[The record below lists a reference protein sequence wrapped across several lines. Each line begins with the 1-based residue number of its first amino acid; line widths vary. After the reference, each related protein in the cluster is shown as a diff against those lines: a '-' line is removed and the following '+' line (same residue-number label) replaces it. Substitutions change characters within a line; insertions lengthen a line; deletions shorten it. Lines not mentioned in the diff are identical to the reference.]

1 MSVEVYGGG
10 GGASL
15 KLQSKI
21 VTPSTEQQI
30 VTPDSGIDGLSKVT
44 VNPMP
49 GGTMGAPTVSSSGL
63 ITSRIEAGG
72 YLNAGDSR
80 TLQMSTRAG
89 KTIVPATTDQV
100 AIPART
106 YATGQITVKGDGNLV
121 PGNIRNGVSIFNV
134 LGTFAGD
141 GNYEAFFGSV
151 ASSPTSSPFLRIP
164 MTGKDIARE
173 KIKAIIAIMHP
184 GSFEGGASGTATLL
198 WIYNENTYPYPTQVY
213 IVDETNG
220 LGLSTQFFITSNP
233 GYIDIGLSDSSHY
246 FPKQNYFYIVVAEV

>member
-49 GGTMGAPTVSSSGL
+49 GGTMAAPTVSSSGL

-72 YLNAGDSR
+72 YLNTGDSR

-121 PGNIRNGVSIFNV
+121 PGNIRKGVSIFDV
-134 LGTFAGD
+134 LGNFVGD
-141 GNYEAFFGSV
+141 GAYKVFFGRV
-151 ASSPTSSPFLRIP
+151 YNNAVTAYLTIPTPGDF
-164 MTGKDIARE
+164 IAPN
-173 KIKAIIAIMHP
+173 KIKAVVIWSQSVSIEQTPSAL
-184 GSFEGGASGTATLL
+184 TLM
-198 WIYNENTYPYPTQVY
+198 WIYASFVSASEVY
-213 IVDETNG
+213 VVRDKVPGVETH
-220 LGLSTQFFITSNP
+220 TSNFVINP
-233 GYIDIGLSDSSHY
+233 QSGCILAGWSSTDYYCFGNMPYH
-246 FPKQNYFYIVVAEV
+246 YIVVADV

>member
-30 VTPDSGIDGLSKVT
+30 VTPDSGMDGLSKVT
-44 VNPMP
+44 VEAMP
-49 GGTMGAPTVSSSGL
+49 GGTLAAPSVSPSGL
-63 ITSRIEAGG
+63 ITSKIEKGG
-72 YLNAGDSR
+72 YLNTGDSR
-80 TLQMSTRAG
+80 TLQMSTREE

-100 AIPART
+100 AMPARA
-106 YATGQITVKGDGNLV
+106 YATGQITVRGDGNLV
-121 PGNIRNGVSIFNV
+121 PGNIRNGVSIFDV
-134 LGTFAGD
+134 LGNFVGD

-151 ASSPTSSPFLRIP
+151 YNNSASPFLRIP

-173 KIKAIIAIMHP
+173 KIKAIIAIMHS
-184 GSFEGGASGTATLL
+184 GSIEGGFSGKATFLC
-198 WIYNENTYPYPTQVY
+198 IYDEDAHPYPTQVY

-220 LGLSTQFFITSNP
+220 FGQLSQFYITSNP
-233 GYIDIGLSDSSHY
+233 GYIDIVFSDSSHY
-246 FPKQNYFYIVVAEV
+246 FPKQNYYYIVVAEV

>member
-30 VTPDSGIDGLSKVT
+30 VTPDNGIDGLSKVT

-49 GGTMGAPTVSSSGL
+49 GGTMAAPTVSSSGL

-72 YLNAGDSR
+72 YLNTGDSR

-89 KTIVPATTDQV
+89 RTIVPATTDQV
-100 AIPART
+100 AMLQGT
-106 YATGQITVKGDGNLV
+106 YATGLIAVKGDANLIAS
-121 PGNIRNGVSIFNV
+121 NIRSGVSIFNV

-141 GNYEAFFGSV
+141 GAYKALFGTIDNRSITQ
-151 ASSPTSSPFLRIP
+151 SLSIPTPGDS
-164 MTGKDIARE
+164 IAPN
-173 KIKAIIAIMHP
+173 KLKAIIIW
-184 GSFEGGASGTATLL
+184 SVNVVSGQTSLPVTLL
-198 WIYNENTYPYPTQVY
+198 WIYDQFV
-213 IVDETNG
+213 
-220 LGLSTQFFITSNP
+220 STSEVHFLNDNYNVISTVSQNFFITPQVGSIQVGWTSAWSCFDTLLYN
-233 GYIDIGLSDSSHY
+233 
-246 FPKQNYFYIVVAEV
+246 YIVVAEI

>member
-49 GGTMGAPTVSSSGL
+49 GGTMAAPTVSSSGL

-72 YLNAGDSR
+72 YLNTGDSR

-106 YATGQITVKGDGNLV
+106 YATGQITVRGDGNLV

-134 LGTFAGD
+134 LGTFVGD
-141 GNYEAFFGSV
+141 GAYKALFGTINNNAV
-151 ASSPTSSPFLRIP
+151 TANLTIPTP
-164 MTGKDIARE
+164 GEYIAKE
-173 KIKAIIAIMHP
+173 KIKAIIFIISYGDP
-184 GSFEGGASGTATLL
+184 GTAQTPITIWWMYDAEVYTNQVFYADVSTGIGLTPQ
-198 WIYNENTYPYPTQVY
+198 ENY
-213 IVDETNG
+213 IN
-220 LGLSTQFFITSNP
+220 SQY
-233 GYIDIGLSDSSHY
+233 GYIQAGWESTVLHCFSN
-246 FPKQNYFYIVVAEV
+246 KQYHYIVVADV

>member
-49 GGTMGAPTVSSSGL
+49 GGTLAAPTISAGGL
-63 ITSRIEAGG
+63 ITSKIEKGG
-72 YLNAGDSR
+72 YLNEGDSR
-80 TLQMSTRAG
+80 NLQMSTRAG

-106 YATGQITVKGDGNLV
+106 YATGQITVRGDGNLV
-121 PGNIRNGVSIFNV
+121 PGNIRNGVSIFDV

-141 GNYEAFFGSV
+141 GAYKAFFGTIGLN
-151 ASSPTSSPFLRIP
+151 SPSAYLSIPTPGETISPVKL
-164 MTGKDIARE
+164 
-173 KIKAIIAIMHP
+173 KAIVIWSTNAV
-184 GSFEGGASGTATLL
+184 SGQAPATVTLL
-198 WIYNENTYPYPTQVY
+198 WIYAQFVDTSRVYTYDEGGNSLSEWSQNMLINPQYNY
-213 IVDETNG
+213 ILAGWNSMNWNCFDALE
-220 LGLSTQFFITSNP
+220 
-233 GYIDIGLSDSSHY
+233 YH
-246 FPKQNYFYIVVAEV
+246 YIVVAEV